1 MTVTEEGSDP
11 EVVEAIAHSMTGE
24 MVIGTEEM
32 VTVTGEMAE
41 IAIST
46 EDQEDHLQGSMTD
59 QEGKCL
65 IKTNLKYPLD
75 LEVQLTTLAPRGA
88 DQDPEKT
95 EDHQERTA
103 QEKTA
108 QDSVETVVSPENSTE
123 EAETSATGT

>member
-88 DQDPEKT
+88 DQDPE
-95 EDHQERTA
+95 TA
-103 QEKTA
+103 LDAMIEVA
-108 QDSVETVVSPENSTE
+108 LIQDSVSLESSL
-123 EAETSATGT
+123 EAETSAAGT